1 MEFDTIESGWKVWG
15 IYVGEEELRKG
26 MEEDR
31 PDGYEDTGM
40 KIQVGPTGRKPG

>member
-1 MEFDTIESGWKVWG
+1 MESLGG
-15 IYVGEEELRKG
+15 IYVDEEELKKG